1 MTVTEITNPPTLYSR
16 IVSGLDEVER
26 VLLRLLNS
34 GRRWVLSWRS
44 IGVAI
49 LVLFGL
55 SLFAM
60 VLSHWI
66 IQETPRVAHSA
77 WIATIVVNTIYVLIQ
92 GFIEFVEIFIFDPVI
107 FLIKAIT
114 LWHSHAHFYSPYWPK
129 IISEHT
135 VKDVINDIIHNCG
148 SYTTTWD
155 VLHLMFEMTTS
166 RGVCPLLRRTYPM
179 PIKGVVLR
187 ATIGFLSVDA
197 NPYPG
202 GGNCLAPP
210 EQDAVCLGLYSYN
223 LGYLAVI
230 IAAGL
235 WVAIYFYDDL
245 IVIPRNVYSFI
256 VFLSTVWFLYL
267 EKIIA
272 WFTDRDRK
280 TLSY

>member
-1 MTVTEITNPPTLYSR
+1 MASTKIKNRPTFYSR
-16 IVSGLDEVER
+16 VVSGLDELEHF
-26 VLLRLLNS
+26 LLKLLDS
-34 GRRWVLSWRS
+34 GWKWVMSWRS
-44 IGVAI
+44 VGIII
-49 LVLFGL
+49 LALFGL

-66 IQETPRVAHSA
+66 IRETPRVAHSA

-92 GFIEFVEIFIFDPVI
+92 EFIEFVELFIFNPVI
-107 FLIKAIT
+107 LLIKIVT
-114 LWHSHAHFYSPYWPK
+114 LGHSHTHFYSPYWPK

-135 VKDVINDIIHNCG
+135 IKDVINDIIHNCG
-148 SYTTTWD
+148 SYMTVGD

-187 ATIGFLSVDA
+187 DTIGFLSVDA

-210 EQDAVCLGLYSYN
+210 EQDIVCLALYSYL
-223 LGYLAVI
+223 LGFLAVF
-230 IAAGL
+230 IAFVL
-235 WVAIYFYDDL
+235 WLCIYFYDRLIEILRDL
-245 IVIPRNVYSFI
+245 YQFI
-256 VFLSTVWFLYL
+256 LFLSTTWFLFL

-272 WFTDRDRK
+272 WFTD
-280 TLSY
+280 